1 MDMSPLTF
9 GVCVTL
15 LPWLHAQPLRVRQ
28 QVQPVCSWAPGTESC
43 LGQIPVPQELPH
55 RVRPLLGDHLPGPR
69 PISLRD
75 RQEPGRAHQIIC
87 SGIWNMA
94 GTSLWGSRVSLCR
107 LPWSFHNPCPSE
119 VPLCRTVGYIL
130 APFQWVVKH
139 DHPQPFAGFTSDRM
153 CCY

>member
-1 MDMSPLTF
+1 MNMSPLTF

-55 RVRPLLGDHLPGPR
+55 RVRPLLGDHLLGQGRLASGTDRNQAEPIRLSVQASEIWQGHLYGALECPCADFPGAFITPAL
-69 PISLRD
+69 LR
-75 RQEPGRAHQIIC
+75 
-87 SGIWNMA
+87 S
-94 GTSLWGSRVSLCR
+94 
-107 LPWSFHNPCPSE
+107 
-119 VPLCRTVGYIL
+119 LCRTVGYIP

-139 DHPQPFAGFTSDRM
+139 DRPQPFAGFTSDRM